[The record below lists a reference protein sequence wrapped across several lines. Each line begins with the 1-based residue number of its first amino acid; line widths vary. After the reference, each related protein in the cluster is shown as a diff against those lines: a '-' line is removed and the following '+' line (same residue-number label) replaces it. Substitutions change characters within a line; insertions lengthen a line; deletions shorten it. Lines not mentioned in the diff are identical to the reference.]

1 MLWLLSENLPKLST
15 VVPKVDDEVQS
26 SNTQNVVLNVG

>member
-1 MLWLLSENLPKLST
+1 MLWLLSGNLPKLSI

-26 SNTQNVVLNVG
+26 SNTQNVVFLVR